1 MPVIAFNASAKIA
14 EWYGDIQKGKRSK
27 VINNRLERALRL
39 DSQPI
44 EIMSAQSLEDSLK
57 SHREQIEKLQD
68 EFGHWPYGE
77 ANLESMKYQNPR
89 LVMMNQNKTLDYSRV
104 LKVVVRMVS
113 VEFLDWQR

>member
-57 SHREQIEKLQD
+57 SHREQIEKLQLLITK
-68 EFGHWPYGE
+68 FST
-77 ANLESMKYQNPR
+77 ESQEKENIIQMYKSKSFLSR
-89 LVMMNQNKTLDYSRV
+89 LFSGFK
-104 LKVVVRMVS
+104 
-113 VEFLDWQR
+113 

>member
-39 DSQPI
+39 DSQPM

-57 SHREQIEKLQD
+57 AHREQIDKLQ
-68 EFGHWPYGE
+68 F
-77 ANLESMKYQNPR
+77 LITKFSTESQEKEIIIQNYRSKSFLSR
-89 LVMMNQNKTLDYSRV
+89 LFTGFK
-104 LKVVVRMVS
+104 
-113 VEFLDWQR
+113 

>member
-57 SHREQIEKLQD
+57 SHREQIEKLQLLITK
-68 EFGHWPYGE
+68 FST
-77 ANLESMKYQNPR
+77 ESQEKENIIQMYKS
-89 LVMMNQNKTLDYSRV
+89 KS
-104 LKVVVRMVS
+104 
-113 VEFLDWQR
+113 FFQRIFRF

>member
-39 DSQPI
+39 DSQPM

-57 SHREQIEKLQD
+57 AHREQIDKLQ
-68 EFGHWPYGE
+68 F
-77 ANLESMKYQNPR
+77 LITKFSTESQEKELQLQKFRSLSFWSR
-89 LVMMNQNKTLDYSRV
+89 LFKRYPIKD
-104 LKVVVRMVS
+104 
-113 VEFLDWQR
+113 

>member
-39 DSQPI
+39 DSQPM

-57 SHREQIEKLQD
+57 AHREQIDKLQ
-68 EFGHWPYGE
+68 F
-77 ANLESMKYQNPR
+77 LITKFSTESQEKEMQLQKIRSLSFWAR
-89 LVMMNQNKTLDYSRV
+89 LFTKL
-104 LKVVVRMVS
+104 
-113 VEFLDWQR
+113 

>member
-57 SHREQIEKLQD
+57 SHREQIEKLQLLITK
-68 EFGHWPYGE
+68 FSM
-77 ANLESMKYQNPR
+77 ESEEKENIIQMYKS
-89 LVMMNQNKTLDYSRV
+89 KS
-104 LKVVVRMVS
+104 
-113 VEFLDWQR
+113 FFQRIFRF

>member
-57 SHREQIEKLQD
+57 SHREQIEKLQLLITK
-68 EFGHWPYGE
+68 FST
-77 ANLESMKYQNPR
+77 ESQEKENIIRMYKSKSFLSR
-89 LVMMNQNKTLDYSRV
+89 LFSGFK
-104 LKVVVRMVS
+104 
-113 VEFLDWQR
+113 

>member
-1 MPVIAFNASAKIA
+1 MIAFNASAKIA

-57 SHREQIEKLQD
+57 SHREQIEKLQLLITK
-68 EFGHWPYGE
+68 FSM
-77 ANLESMKYQNPR
+77 ESEEKENIIQMYKS
-89 LVMMNQNKTLDYSRV
+89 KS
-104 LKVVVRMVS
+104 
-113 VEFLDWQR
+113 FFQRIFRF